1 MTRRKNTEKE
11 PMRQLRAVGY
21 TRVST
26 EDQLDGRSL
35 HDQAKVIKAQ
45 CKKKGWDLVE
55 IYEEKGRSAWGE
67 NFHTRPEF
75 NRMMEDAE
83 AGQFNFLVV
92 ASSDRIGRSS
102 AGAMALADK
111 LMGLG
116 ILLVSI
122 QDPIDLTNPSGK
134 AQYGIAAIFNEFNSD
149 ITSQKVKRTVKEKRA
164 EGLAWGRGPY
174 GYQMCD
180 ESCARDDDHLYW
192 HLNSKKVPIVAKMF
206 ELYDS
211 GNYSTNDI
219 AIWLNDRGHRT
230 NGRSVDKPGAQI
242 EGNFFTSHSVSGI
255 LKNRCY
261 IGMIKDPE
269 SETGERVGRH
279 ADIVGKDI
287 FDRVKL
293 RLMKNAGTRKNAGN
307 KSKEPTILAR
317 IVRCY
322 KCESTYQCTRQGD
335 KRYIYLRMKRTV
347 NSPDCFCVGK
357 SFNSRH
363 VEYDLDTL
371 LQRFSLTED
380 WQASMVESLGQD
392 PDAEAVEKERKRI
405 QEMMR
410 RTAELY
416 ADLQINRDTY
426 KTRRDQFESDLASL
440 QIPKRDEI
448 IDAGQY
454 LSKNLGTLWSHATNE
469 EKNEILHRIF
479 DAINV
484 DGAARRIHSLVP
496 KESFAIPIRAMAERP
511 DVRFEELDNSRLLE
525 GKGRFSYQLPTNP
538 LSLVFSRDLLLLG
551 LPERIKDRRYES
563 YMTRGQMAAHLGIS
577 VGSVTSLET
586 GSAPS
591 IEMLELL
598 ADWFDEDTPDWAIK
612 PSDIPGLGQRVKDR
626 RRDWGMTQAE
636 LGERLGV
643 SAAAICSCEQGS
655 TPSMQ
660 TIIKI
665 APWLAEAPPVKRAKL
680 SIKSA
685 FGKRIQKKRLKIAMS
700 QRALGKHLGVDKD
713 NIRNWE
719 SGQHF
724 PSKAYAEMMEEWL
737 NERDDDIL
745 AHRIRDKRVS
755 LYSTQRDLAA
765 VLDVSLTTVKAWENR
780 RAFPSSEHSVRVI
793 KWLSRG
799 HLDHRQ
805 PEKQPE
811 FGLFVLPMKARRQA
825 LGIGATTLAN
835 KLGVGN
841 SKVYEWEA
849 ARSIPSQE
857 ACQKIFTWLQAA

>member
-11 PMRQLRAVGY
+11 PMRKLRAVGY
-21 TRVST
+21 TRVSS

-35 HDQAKVIKAQ
+35 HDQAKVIKAR

-67 NFHTRPEF
+67 NFHNRPEF

-83 AGQFNFLVV
+83 AGQFGFLVV

-111 LMGLG
+111 LMGLR
-116 ILLVSI
+116 IWLVSI

-149 ITSQKVKRTVKEKRA
+149 ITSQKVKRTVKEKRD

-192 HLNSKKVPIVAKMF
+192 HLNSEKVPIVAKMF

-219 AIWLNDRGHRT
+219 AIWLNAGGYRT
-230 NGRSVDKPGAQI
+230 NGQFVDKPGAQI
-242 EGNFFTSHSVSGI
+242 NGNIFTSRSVSGI

-287 FDRVKL
+287 FDRVQL

-307 KSKEPTILAR
+307 KSKEPTVLAR

-322 KCESTYQCTRQGD
+322 KCESMYQCTRQGD

-380 WQASMVESLGQD
+380 WQVSMVESLGQD

-405 QEMMR
+405 QEMKR
-410 RTAELY
+410 RNAELY
-416 ADLQINRDTY
+416 ADLQIDRETY
-426 KTRRDQFESDLASL
+426 KTQRYQFESDLASL

-454 LSKNLGTLWSHATNE
+454 LSENVGTFWSHATNE

-484 DGAARRIHSLVP
+484 DWATRRIHSLVP
-496 KESFAIPIRAMAERP
+496 KESFAIPVRAMAERN
-511 DVRFEELDNSRLLE
+511 DVRFEELDQDSRLLE
-525 GKGRFSYQLPTNP
+525 GKGGFTYQLPTNP
-538 LSLVFSRDLLLLG
+538 LKLVFSRDLLLTEIPARMKEQRYGRSMTQADLG
-551 LPERIKDRRYES
+551 
-563 YMTRGQMAAHLGIS
+563 AHFG
-577 VGSVTSLET
+577 V
-586 GSAPS
+586 SAGTIASWEKGHSPA
-591 IEMLELL
+591 IELFEIV
-598 ADWFDEDTPDWAIK
+598 AQWFDEDSPDWAIAQE
-612 PSDIPGLGQRVKDR
+612 DIPGIGRRIKDHR
-626 RRDWGMTQAE
+626 RNWDMTQTE
-636 LGERLGV
+636 LGAHLGV
-643 SAAAICSCEQGS
+643 SASTIHSWEQGRA
-655 TPSMQ
+655 PSLHMR
-660 TIIKI
+660 K
-665 APWLAEAPPVKRAKL
+665 ALAEWLAERAPARLVKRAN
-680 SIKSA
+680 SD
-685 FGKRIQKKRLKIAMS
+685 FGARLQKKRMMIGMS
-700 QRALGKHLGVDKD
+700 QTALGKHLGVDKGQ
-713 NIRNWE
+713 IRRWE
-719 SGQHF
+719 SGQRF
-724 PSKAYAEMMEEWL
+724 PSKASAEMMEEWL

-745 AHRIRDKRVS
+745 AHRIRDARVS
-755 LYSTQRDLAA
+755 LGLTQRDLAA
-765 VLDVSLTTVKAWENR
+765 VLNVCLWTVKAWENR
-780 RAFPSSEHSVRVI
+780 RSFPSPNNLPRLI
-793 KWLSRG
+793 TWLSRS
-799 HLDHRQ
+799 HLHRQ

-811 FGLFVLPMKARRQA
+811 YSLFVLPMKAKRES
-825 LGIGATTLAN
+825 LGIGTLTLALH
-835 KLGVGN
+835 LGVGKN
-841 SKVYEWEA
+841 RVREWEA
-849 ARSIPSQE
+849 GRSIPSLAGCRKIGNWLE
-857 ACQKIFTWLQAA
+857 AA